1 MQFKFYGSEIISLMN
16 ARLQYN
22 KEKIEYI
29 TNILPEKRKIA
40 KEKNSMHYDMQV
52 LDHEQALIIHK
63 NNVKKF
69 EFYVKHIVDD
79 NIYYLSE
86 EDLITYQLLVLD

>member
-1 MQFKFYGSEIISLMN
+1 MQFKFYGSEIIALMN
-16 ARLQYN
+16 A
-22 KEKIEYI
+22 EKY
-29 TNILPEKRKIA
+29 EKA
-40 KEKNSMHYDMQV
+40 KKQSSIHNDMQC
-52 LDHEQALIIHK
+52 LDHENALTIHK

-86 EDLITYQLLVLD
+86 SDLITYQLLVLD